1 VAVSAHAGG
10 SFQTLEPSTERT
22 IVVPFSALRRFF
34 VRVAVLTAVIGV
46 PATLATFVI
55 SNRQTPVYLAEATLL
70 APTAQSSSSPAFDLL
85 EQPLPSESEP
95 LMPEAYGSALT
106 SFDVLQDAW
115 RRLHPNDGEPTPQ
128 QLRGLA
134 DSVDFRFDT
143 LRRSTLVVVGAE
155 GSTPVEAIARANSVS
170 EALVAWDDSRARAE
184 AGLLATAL
192 QAQLDALEEQ
202 LASLRAI
209 GSRANLPQI
218 AGISVLTSS
227 LRQDIAAATAGAVGA
242 RGSLE
247 FLRPAPGSTQ
257 IEPSP
262 VVDAMIVFVLIAV
275 LVTATL
281 LVRGG
286 LDRKLNGV
294 AALTDFTGLPVLAD
308 LTKAPA
314 AATTKRR
321 DFREVHFLKAH
332 VDRLLPEGGDL
343 LVVSLRGDSGVAM
356 VAAALDRLYSDP
368 GSKTMVK
375 AGPPLLSSGDAVESV
390 AFVDAVLL
398 VVGARKTDRSDLSRG
413 LSWLRRAGK
422 PVLGMVA
429 TSDAGRLPRGRA

>member
-1 VAVSAHAGG
+1 MHAGG
-10 SFQTLEPSTERT
+10 SFHTLEPSTEPT

-55 SNRQTPVYLAEATLL
+55 SNRQSPVYLAEATLL
-70 APTAQSSSSPAFDLL
+70 APTAQSSSSPAIDLL

-95 LMPEAYGSALT
+95 IMPEAYGSALT

-143 LRRSTLVVVGAE
+143 LRRSSLVVVGAE

-170 EALVAWDDSRARAE
+170 EALVAWDDARARAE

-294 AALTDFTGLPVLAD
+294 AALTDFDRDGWIDDIVVN
-308 LTKAPA
+308 
-314 AATTKRR
+314 RR
-321 DFREVHFLKAH
+321 YWR
-332 VDRLLPEGGDL
+332 
-343 LVVSLRGDSGVAM
+343 
-356 VAAALDRLYSDP
+356 
-368 GSKTMVK
+368 
-375 AGPPLLSSGDAVESV
+375 
-390 AFVDAVLL
+390 
-398 VVGARKTDRSDLSRG
+398 
-413 LSWLRRAGK
+413 
-422 PVLGMVA
+422 
-429 TSDAGRLPRGRA
+429 

>member
-1 VAVSAHAGG
+1 MPIVTSGSTSASLTSKRLRRASLSHSPAAPRGPVTPARGPAAYHGAVAVSAHAGG
-10 SFQTLEPSTERT
+10 SFQTLEPSSERT

-170 EALVAWDDSRARAE
+170 EALVAWDDSRARA
-184 AGLLATAL
+184 
-192 QAQLDALEEQ
+192 
-202 LASLRAI
+202 
-209 GSRANLPQI
+209 
-218 AGISVLTSS
+218 
-227 LRQDIAAATAGAVGA
+227 
-242 RGSLE
+242 
-247 FLRPAPGSTQ
+247 
-257 IEPSP
+257 
-262 VVDAMIVFVLIAV
+262 
-275 LVTATL
+275 
-281 LVRGG
+281 
-286 LDRKLNGV
+286 
-294 AALTDFTGLPVLAD
+294 
-308 LTKAPA
+308 
-314 AATTKRR
+314 
-321 DFREVHFLKAH
+321 
-332 VDRLLPEGGDL
+332 
-343 LVVSLRGDSGVAM
+343 
-356 VAAALDRLYSDP
+356 
-368 GSKTMVK
+368 
-375 AGPPLLSSGDAVESV
+375 
-390 AFVDAVLL
+390 
-398 VVGARKTDRSDLSRG
+398 
-413 LSWLRRAGK
+413 
-422 PVLGMVA
+422 
-429 TSDAGRLPRGRA
+429 